1 MSFASPLVLI
11 ALIAIPVLV
20 LVYGRAERDRRAA
33 AAAFASPRLQPSLAP
48 RRPGWRR
55 HAPLI
60 AIGLALALLVVAAAK
75 PQRTVAVPVER
86 ASIML
91 ATDVS
96 GSMTATDVQP
106 DRLTAAKAAATRFVA
121 SVPAKVNIA
130 VMAFNQ
136 SPNVLQNPTQDRAA
150 VKGAISRE
158 TAGGGTATGEAI
170 ATATGVLNRAPGIG
184 AKRPPAAIVLLSDGA
199 STSGRDAV
207 AAAQAAG
214 KLKIPV
220 YTVALGTPQGTIQVP
235 VPRSQGGGTK
245 TQAVPPDPESLAEI
259 ARASGG
265 RTFTADSAGGLKAV
279 YERLGSQLG
288 HKDEKRQITSA
299 VAGGGLLL
307 LLSGAAM
314 SLGFFGRII

>member
-11 ALIAIPVLV
+11 ALVAVPLLV
-20 LVYGRAERDRRAA
+20 LAYRRAERDRRAA
-33 AAAFASPRLQPSLAP
+33 AAAFASPRLQPSVAP
-48 RRPGWRR
+48 SRPGWRR
-55 HAPLI
+55 HAPLV
-60 AIGLALALLVVAAAK
+60 ALGLALAMLIAAAAR

-86 ASIML
+86 ASILL

-96 GSMTATDVQP
+96 GSMTATDIQP
-106 DRLTAAKAAATRFVA
+106 DRLTAAKAAANRFLA
-121 SVPAKVNIA
+121 SVPAKVNVG

-136 SPNVLQNPTQDRAA
+136 TPNVLQNPTQDRAA
-150 VKGAISRE
+150 ARNAIARE
-158 TAGGGTATGEAI
+158 APGGGTASGEAI

-184 AKRPPAAIVLLSDGA
+184 GKRPPAAIVLLSDGK

-235 VPRSQGGGTK
+235 VPKSQGGGTK
-245 TQAVPPDPESLAEI
+245 TQPVPPDPRTLAEI

-265 RTFTADSAGGLKAV
+265 RTFTADTTGGLKAV

-307 LLSGAAM
+307 LLAGAAM
-314 SLGFFGRII
+314 SLGFFGRIV